1 MVGLNGA
8 VAYGAVF
15 ASSEVQTEHITN
27 WIRRIAEEN
36 LHSVAVRPEA
46 TRRYNEQIQAELQA
60 MSWTGDCPNF
70 YRDPTGRIVSF
81 FPGTVGRLR
90 RELRNAPDHD
100 FVITR

>member
-1 MVGLNGA
+1 
-8 VAYGAVF
+8 
-15 ASSEVQTEHITN
+15 
-27 WIRRIAEEN
+27 
-36 LHSVAVRPEA
+36 
-46 TRRYNEQIQAELQA
+46 

-100 FVITR
+100 FAITR